1 MSISRDVLQAC
12 VHPTTDWTEGIKFG
26 PDQTSGPY
34 PVGLSQEN
42 RTPHFWFPRSKYNYR
57 NIWSPR
63 IIYFNFAEIF
73 GPS

>member
-42 RTPHFWFPRSKYNYR
+42 RTPIFGSPGP
-57 NIWSPR
+57 NI
-63 IIYFNFAEIF
+63 IIEIF
-73 GPS
+73 GAPG